1 MTHAP
6 TQRARPDARH
16 VDQWRTLRG
25 EAGRALLETAEQTL
39 SSIEGP
45 VRRRPDQRESR
56 RQLVE
61 ALLANLAEAALV
73 PTPRPVI
80 VPERLRKQV
89 PARYR
94 HPAFGKAV
102 GPTTELLASAGLAT
116 MDKGT
121 RKGRKA
127 TTLQPGP
134 ELLRLI
140 ADLGPSS
147 ANLGRAARRGDPIV
161 LSVTTRGPKG
171 RSCTWVDYRDT
182 PETRAMRAEMD
193 RINDHLKTAPI
204 ALAEGAS
211 PVDLDDRWLSRR
223 FKLLPEQPE
232 RFDQSG
238 RLFGGFW
245 QPMAKV
251 DRGGL
256 LIAGEPCVTLDYST
270 AFTRIALA
278 RVGQASAAR
287 DLYEIPG
294 MEALTRSQK
303 KAAINCLY
311 FTRAGMTQWP
321 KDLADLGLSPE
332 TLPPGCTPKKVRAA
346 VLAHL
351 PSLAPYLNEGLAT
364 DGPLAGY
371 ELMHLE
377 STIMTKVL
385 LQTVGL
391 GWWALPIHDALL
403 APASRALE
411 AKALMEATA
420 EEVIGRP
427 IQVSFDPHP

>member
-45 VRRRPDQRESR
+45 VRRRPDQRERR

-61 ALLANLAEAALV
+61 ALLANLAEAALA

-171 RSCTWVDYRDT
+171 RSCTWVDYQDT
-182 PETRAMRAEMD
+182 PETRAMRADMD
-193 RINDHLKTAPI
+193 RINGHLEAAPI
-204 ALAEGAS
+204 ALSEGAS
-211 PVDLDDRWLSRR
+211 PVDLGDRWLSRR
-223 FKLLPEQPE
+223 FKLLLEQPQ

-251 DRGGL
+251 ERGGL
-256 LIAGEPCVTLDYST
+256 LIDGEPCVTLDYST
-270 AFTRIALA
+270 AFTRPDLPATIYSDSAHVVDGVNKWLDGWVAAGWMKRDGKPLQNVELWKHLWGLLEARAGAAPLSFVHVKAHAGEPRNEAVDRLANGAA
-278 RVGQASAAR
+278 RVAAK
-287 DLYEIPG
+287 DFYPECP
-294 MEALTRSQK
+294 MP
-303 KAAINCLY
+303 
-311 FTRAGMTQWP
+311 TQFDPERGLVVPVWGP
-321 KDLADLGLSPE
+321 KDF
-332 TLPPGCTPKKVRAA
+332 
-346 VLAHL
+346 
-351 PSLAPYLNEGLAT
+351 
-364 DGPLAGY
+364 
-371 ELMHLE
+371 
-377 STIMTKVL
+377 
-385 LQTVGL
+385 
-391 GWWALPIHDALL
+391 
-403 APASRALE
+403 
-411 AKALMEATA
+411 
-420 EEVIGRP
+420 EE
-427 IQVSFDPHP
+427 